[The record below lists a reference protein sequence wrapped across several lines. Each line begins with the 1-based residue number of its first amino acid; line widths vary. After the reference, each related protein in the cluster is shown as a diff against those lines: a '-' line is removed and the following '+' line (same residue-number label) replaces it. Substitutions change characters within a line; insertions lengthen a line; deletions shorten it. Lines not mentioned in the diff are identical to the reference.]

1 MSLSEWKVPRAVQPR
16 PEDYR
21 FDLDRALSSV
31 VSLSAIVPPDAFTA
45 DTLGTERAGNGVIIR
60 ETGLVL
66 TIGYLVTEAQ
76 SVWLSLNDG
85 RVVPG
90 DVLAIDQETGFG
102 LVQALSRPNLPA
114 MPLGRSAAAEI
125 GNRVLLAGGGGRSRS
140 VAARI
145 VAKQEFAGYWEYL
158 LEEAIFTAPGHP
170 NWGGTALIGDAGELL
185 GIGSLQ
191 LQQER
196 GGTRSEQVNMV
207 VPIDLLPP
215 ILDDLLT
222 RGRRNTPARPWLG
235 FFAAE
240 LENRVAV
247 AGIASGGPAEKA
259 GLQPGDII
267 LAVGGKEAQD
277 LASLYRLIWSR
288 GAAGIEVPLRILR
301 GGGAAEVTV
310 RSVDRNTMLK
320 KPRLH

>member
-21 FDLDRALSSV
+21 FDLDHALSSV
-31 VSLSAIVPPDAFTA
+31 VSLSAIVPSDAFTA
-45 DTLGTERAGNGVIIR
+45 ETLGTERAGNGVIIQ

-114 MPLGRSAAAEI
+114 MPLGRSATAQV
-125 GNRVLLAGGGGRSRS
+125 GSRVVLAGGGGRARS

-145 VAKQEFAGYWEYL
+145 VAKQEFAGYWEYF

-196 GGTRSEQVNMV
+196 GGRSDQVNMV

-222 RGRRNTPARPWLG
+222 RGRRATPARPWLG

-240 LENRVAV
+240 MENRVAI
-247 AGIASGGPAEKA
+247 AGIASRGPAEKA

-267 LAVGGKEAQD
+267 LTVAGEQVQY
-277 LASLYRLIWSR
+277 LASLFRLIWGR
-288 GAAGIEVPLRILR
+288 GPAGVDVPLRILR

-310 RSVDRNTMLK
+310 RSVDRNTMLR
-320 KPRLH
+320 KPQLH

>member
-1 MSLSEWKVPRAVQPR
+1 MSSSEWKVPRAVQPR
-16 PEDYR
+16 PEDYP

-31 VSLSAIVPPDAFTA
+31 VGLSAVVPEDAFTA
-45 DTLGTERAGNGVIIR
+45 ETLGTERAGNGVLIR

-102 LVQALSRPNLPA
+102 LIQALSRPNLPA
-114 MPLGRSAAAEI
+114 LKLGRSSKAEI
-125 GNRVLLAGGGGRSRS
+125 GSRVVLAGGGGRARS

-145 VAKQEFAGYWEYL
+145 VARQEFAGYWEYL
-158 LEEAIFTAPGHP
+158 LEDAIFTAPGHP
-170 NWGGTALIGDAGELL
+170 NWGGTALIGEAGELL

-222 RGRRNTPARPWLG
+222 RGHRNRPARPWLG

-240 LENRVAV
+240 MDNRVAV
-247 AGIASGGPAEKA
+247 AGVASGAPAEKA
-259 GLQPGDII
+259 GLQPGDVI
-267 LAVGGKEAQD
+267 LAVAGQEAHD
-277 LASLYRLIWSR
+277 LASLFRLIWGR
-288 GAAGIEVPLRILR
+288 GPAGIEVPLRVMRSGRVIDV
-301 GGGAAEVTV
+301 AVQ
-310 RSVDRNTMLK
+310 SVDRQTMLK

>member
-1 MSLSEWKVPRAVQPR
+1 MSSTEWKVPRAAQPK
-16 PEDYR
+16 PEDYG
-21 FDLDRALSSV
+21 FDLDRTLSSV
-31 VSLSAIVPPDAFTA
+31 VGLSAIVPSDAFTA
-45 DTLGTERAGNGVIIR
+45 ETLGTERAGNGVLIR

-66 TIGYLVTEAQ
+66 TIGYLITEAE

-102 LVQALSRPNLPA
+102 LVQALSRPNVPA
-114 MPLGRSAAAEI
+114 MPFGRSAEAEI
-125 GNRVLLAGGGGRSRS
+125 GDRVVLAGGGGRARA

-145 VAKQEFAGYWEYL
+145 AAKQEFAGYWEYL
-158 LEEAIFTAPGHP
+158 LEEAIFTAPAHP

-196 GGTRSEQVNMV
+196 GGRSDQVNMV

-222 RGRRNTPARPWLG
+222 RGRRATPARPWLG

-240 LENRVAV
+240 MENRVAIAGV
-247 AGIASGGPAEKA
+247 ASRGPAEKA
-259 GLQPGDII
+259 GLQPGDIL
-267 LAVGGKEAQD
+267 LAVAGEPAQD
-277 LASLYRLIWSR
+277 LASLFRLIWR
-288 GAAGIEVPLRILR
+288 CGEAGAEVPLRILR
-301 GGGAAEVTV
+301 GGRVADIAVH
-310 RSVDRNTMLK
+310 SADRQSMLK

>member
-1 MSLSEWKVPRAVQPR
+1 MSSTEWKVPRAAQPK
-16 PEDYR
+16 PEDYG
-21 FDLDRALSSV
+21 FDLDRTLSSV
-31 VSLSAIVPPDAFTA
+31 VGLSAIVPSDAFTA
-45 DTLGTERAGNGVIIR
+45 ETLGTERAGNGVLIG

-66 TIGYLVTEAQ
+66 TIGYLITEAE

-102 LVQALSRPNLPA
+102 LVQALSRPNVPA
-114 MPLGRSAAAEI
+114 MPFGRSAEAEI
-125 GNRVLLAGGGGRSRS
+125 GDRVVVAGGGGRARS

-145 VAKQEFAGYWEYL
+145 AAKQEFAGYWEYL
-158 LEEAIFTAPGHP
+158 LEEAIFTAPAHP

-196 GGTRSEQVNMV
+196 GGRSDQVNMV

-222 RGRRNTPARPWLG
+222 RGRRATPARPWLG

-240 LENRVAV
+240 MENRVAIAGV
-247 AGIASGGPAEKA
+247 ASRGPAEKA
-259 GLQPGDII
+259 GLQPGDIL
-267 LAVGGKEAQD
+267 LAVAGEPAQD
-277 LASLYRLIWSR
+277 LASLFRLIWR
-288 GAAGIEVPLRILR
+288 CGEAGAEVPLRIMR
-301 GGGAAEVTV
+301 GGRVADIAVHST
-310 RSVDRNTMLK
+310 DRHLMLK

>member
-1 MSLSEWKVPRAVQPR
+1 MSSTEWKVPRAAQPK
-16 PEDYR
+16 PEDYG
-21 FDLDRALSSV
+21 FDLDRRLSSV
-31 VSLSAIVPPDAFTA
+31 VGLSAIVPSDAFTA
-45 DTLGTERAGNGVIIR
+45 ESLGTERAGNGVLIR

-66 TIGYLVTEAQ
+66 TIGYLITEAE

-114 MPLGRSAAAEI
+114 MPFGRSAEAEI
-125 GNRVLLAGGGGRSRS
+125 GDRVVVAGGGGRARS

-145 VAKQEFAGYWEYL
+145 AAKQEFAGYWEYL
-158 LEEAIFTAPGHP
+158 LEEAIFTAPAHP

-196 GGTRSEQVNMV
+196 GGRSDQVNMV

-222 RGRRNTPARPWLG
+222 RGRRATPARPWLG

-240 LENRVAV
+240 VENRVAIAGV
-247 AGIASGGPAEKA
+247 ASRGPAEKA
-259 GLQPGDII
+259 GLQPGDIL
-267 LAVGGKEAQD
+267 LAVAGEPAQD
-277 LASLYRLIWSR
+277 LASLFRLIWR
-288 GAAGIEVPLRILR
+288 CGEAGAEVPLRIMR
-301 GGGAAEVTV
+301 GARVADIAVHST
-310 RSVDRNTMLK
+310 DRHSILK

>member
-1 MSLSEWKVPRAVQPR
+1 MSSSEWKVPRAVQPR
-16 PEDYR
+16 PEDYP

-31 VSLSAIVPPDAFTA
+31 VGLSAVVPEDAFTA
-45 DTLGTERAGNGVIIR
+45 ETLGTERAGNGVLIR

-66 TIGYLVTEAQ
+66 TIGYLVTEAE

-102 LVQALSRPNLPA
+102 LIQALSRPNLPA
-114 MPLGRSAAAEI
+114 LKLGRSSEAEI
-125 GNRVLLAGGGGRSRS
+125 GSRVVLAGGGGRARS

-145 VAKQEFAGYWEYL
+145 VARQEFAGYWEYL
-158 LEEAIFTAPGHP
+158 LEDAIFTAPGHP
-170 NWGGTALIGDAGELL
+170 NWGGTALIGEAGELL

-222 RGRRNTPARPWLG
+222 RGHRNRPARPWLG

-240 LENRVAV
+240 MDNRVAV
-247 AGIASGGPAEKA
+247 AGVKA
-259 GLQPGDII
+259 GLQPGDVI
-267 LAVGGKEAQD
+267 LAVAGQEAHD
-277 LASLYRLIWSR
+277 LASLFRLIWGR
-288 GAAGIEVPLRILR
+288 GPAGIEVPLRVMRSGRVIDV
-301 GGGAAEVTV
+301 AVQ
-310 RSVDRNTMLK
+310 SVDRQTMLK